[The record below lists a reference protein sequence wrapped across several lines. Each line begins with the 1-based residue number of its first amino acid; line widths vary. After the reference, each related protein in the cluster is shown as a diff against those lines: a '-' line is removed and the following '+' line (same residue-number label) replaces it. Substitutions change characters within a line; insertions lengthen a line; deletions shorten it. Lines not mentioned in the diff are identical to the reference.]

1 MNNTNTPTTAS
12 TESIATITNAL
23 LEDLFNPSISTLDL
37 CNFHDLSLPQLAAV
51 LESETFADARAAF
64 ERINAAH
71 QSILTQE
78 SRTLALARL
87 SDQLKDRPESPAH
100 AESQRKAA
108 TKILSTT
115 QPKTQAKAK
124 AAAKPNRVPRLDRPR
139 QAVSSAPQ
147 SPTASPAPAGEVSNT
162 VRRRGPL
169 LSLPPIYEKPAIGS
183 HRPPNPHKP
192 QHPNQSNPSHDLNPP
207 HLKSSP
213 ISGRYRSMARKPKPT
228 KAKSSPKGK
237 RASGPSTDADDQQPD
252 HIASAGVLSASGAL
266 LTNDGL
272 AAKVLVLNRNYLASR
287 VVSAKRAFVL
297 LARQAAEVIHADDG
311 SYANYDLGSWAQL
324 SELQKE
330 YEPDSYDWV
339 RTVRFDIAVPRII
352 RLTGYDKLPKQTVK
366 LNRRNIFARDRHTC
380 QYCGHRFPTTE
391 LSIDHVVP
399 RTQSGP
405 DTWTNLVCSCV
416 RCNSRKGG
424 RTPSQANMHLIR
436 KPIQPKRNPL
446 ISVRLTNEKYASWK
460 AFLDEAYWSVEL
472 R

>member
-1 MNNTNTPTTAS
+1 
-12 TESIATITNAL
+12 
-23 LEDLFNPSISTLDL
+23 
-37 CNFHDLSLPQLAAV
+37 
-51 LESETFADARAAF
+51 
-64 ERINAAH
+64 
-71 QSILTQE
+71 
-78 SRTLALARL
+78 
-87 SDQLKDRPESPAH
+87 
-100 AESQRKAA
+100 
-108 TKILSTT
+108 
-115 QPKTQAKAK
+115 
-124 AAAKPNRVPRLDRPR
+124 
-139 QAVSSAPQ
+139 
-147 SPTASPAPAGEVSNT
+147 
-162 VRRRGPL
+162 
-169 LSLPPIYEKPAIGS
+169 
-183 HRPPNPHKP
+183 
-192 QHPNQSNPSHDLNPP
+192 
-207 HLKSSP
+207 
-213 ISGRYRSMARKPKPT
+213 MARKTKPT
-228 KAKSSPKGK
+228 KAKSPSNGKCKGK
-237 RASGPSTDADDQQPD
+237 GSPSNDGDDKQPD

-297 LARQAAEVIHADDG
+297 LAREAAEVIHADDG

-324 SELQKE
+324 SELRKE

-424 RTPSQANMHLIR
+424 RTPTQANMQLIR